1 MHKFQ
6 LNRAVK
12 IAGEM
17 IKAFYIKGDVE
28 KVLSYINS
36 NNFTWIGGSVD
47 QILTNIEDVRKFF
60 YRFVDVIR
68 ESLDFLS
75 EDYQVVASSEDSC
88 VIVSKIILR
97 DKQHSNQVKL
107 FFSFYFQIVDKKI
120 LCSSYHVH
128 HLDLNCGCPLY
139 QFVYND
145 EIKIDSPRLDM
156 TKIATKGFLLEDCL
170 PYIYINLQFIE
181 LIGYKRL
188 RNFIAM
194 SQKSSLSQI
203 HPADQSRYV
212 EVLNRCRS
220 KLKSKD
226 QNSYFVSYRTQSPE
240 QTDQDSS
247 QVFEWGMI
255 SKVDDRFVVNAL
267 VFPIEEVEEI
277 KNSDSSFFFDL
288 ILGGGGQ
295 FSQLVNDCGIH
306 VGDSLVIFSRQRQ
319 VELDGR
325 KINLTPSEF
334 EILLV
339 LVENLN
345 KPIEP
350 SEFYKSIWRDGE
362 LQITSNT
369 LTMHICNLRRKLEL
383 SKDSSIRIEFIRGK
397 GYRLSLNE

>member
-88 VIVSKIILR
+88 IIVAKIILK

-128 HLDLNCGCPLY
+128 HLDLNCGSPLY

-188 RNFIAM
+188 QNFIAM

-220 KLKSKD
+220 KSKD

-240 QTDQDSS
+240 QIDQDSS

-267 VFPIEEVEEI
+267 VFPIEEVDEI
-277 KNSDSSFFFDL
+277 KNSDSSFFFEL
-288 ILGGGGQ
+288 ILGGGGN
-295 FSQLVNDCGIH
+295 FY
-306 VGDSLVIFSRQRQ
+306 
-319 VELDGR
+319 
-325 KINLTPSEF
+325 NLSTIAEF
-334 EILLV
+334 MSEILSSYFQGSGKLSSM
-339 LVENLN
+339 E
-345 KPIEP
+345 ER
-350 SEFYKSIWRDGE
+350 SISRPRNSRFS
-362 LQITSNT
+362 LCS
-369 LTMHICNLRRKLEL
+369 
-383 SKDSSIRIEFIRGK
+383 SKISIN
-397 GYRLSLNE
+397 RLSRVNFTNRFGEMENFKSRATLSPCTSATFDENWNSRRIHRFELNSFAARDID

>member
-156 TKIATKGFLLEDCL
+156 TKIAMKSFLLEDCL

-220 KLKSKD
+220 KLKD

-240 QTDQDSS
+240 QIDQDSS

-255 SKVDDRFVVNAL
+255 SKIDDRFVVNAL

-277 KNSDSSFFFDL
+277 KNSDSSFFFRFNSR
-288 ILGGGGQ
+288 GGGAVFTARQRLRNSCRG
-295 FSQLVNDCGIH
+295 
-306 VGDSLVIFSRQRQ
+306 FSR
-319 VELDGR
+319 
-325 KINLTPSEF
+325 
-334 EILLV
+334 
-339 LVENLN
+339 
-345 KPIEP
+345 
-350 SEFYKSIWRDGE
+350 
-362 LQITSNT
+362 
-369 LTMHICNLRRKLEL
+369 HIFKAAA
-383 SKDSSIRIEFIRGK
+383 S
-397 GYRLSLNE
+397 